1 MLKIGLFS
9 MPVHLPDRILA
20 DALQEDRELVILADQ
35 LGFSEAWMGE
45 HFTSVGE
52 PIPSPLI
59 FNASLVD
66 AAPNIMFG
74 SGVICLPQ
82 QHPAVVAAHV
92 ALLDQLSRGRVI
104 FGIGS
109 GGLSSDWEIFDNLDH
124 PARGRAMVESIDAI
138 LRLWQEE
145 PPIRHKGET
154 WQFAIEDYVIPEIG
168 VGQMIRPY
176 QTPHPQ
182 IAISLR
188 GPRSG
193 LARLAGGRGWIPLSG
208 NFIPT
213 ADVATH
219 WPTYVDEA
227 EKLGTPIDQDIWR
240 VGRSVLITE
249 TSQQAKDIINDPNGV
264 FTDYYYYLN
273 THRKL
278 AEGSACGPHE
288 EETERAEAMEL
299 AKKLVILGT
308 EDEVLDQLVAFH
320 DVVGHFGTLMI
331 TGHDVSDDPELW
343 RTSMTTLAKNVA
355 PKLGQYMKTSLK

>member
-1 MLKIGLFS
+1 MLKLGLFS
-9 MPVHLPDRILA
+9 MPVHLPDRNLA

-35 LGFSEAWMGE
+35 LGFTEAWMGE

-59 FNASLVD
+59 FNATLLD
-66 AAPNIMFG
+66 AAPNIMLG
-74 SGVICLPQ
+74 TGVICLPQ

-109 GGLSSDWEIFDNLDH
+109 GGLSSDWEIFGNMDH
-124 PARGRAMVESIDAI
+124 AVRGKEMVESIDAI
-138 LRLWQEE
+138 LRLWQEDS
-145 PPIRHKGET
+145 PLRHEGDK
-154 WQFAIEDYVIPEIG
+154 WPFAIEDHIIPEIG

-176 QTPHPQ
+176 QRPHPQ
-182 IAISLR
+182 IAVSLR

-208 NFIPT
+208 NFIPA

-227 EKLGTPIDQDIWR
+227 DKLGVPVDPDIWR

-249 TSQQAKDIINDPNGV
+249 SSAQANDIINNPNGV
-264 FTDYYYYLN
+264 FSDYYFYLN
-273 THRKL
+273 VHRKL
-278 AEGSACGPHE
+278 VEGKLTRPLDEAAE
-288 EETERAEAMEL
+288 RQEAMAM
-299 AKKLVILGT
+299 AKELVILGT
-308 EDEVLDQLVAFH
+308 ADEVMEQLVSFH
-320 DVVGHFGTLMI
+320 SIVGRFGNLMI
-331 TGHDVSDDPELW
+331 TGHDISADPALW
-343 RTSMTTLAKNVA
+343 RNSMTTLAQDVA
-355 PKLGQYMKTSLK
+355 PKFGQYMEQLAN